1 MNGGELFID
10 TNIILYLLNGDKTIS
25 DLLKGKSIFISF
37 ITELELLGFKG
48 LKPEEIPFIKSFL
61 ADVSILEFD
70 SEIKTIV
77 ISLRNKYS
85 IKLPYAIIAATAI
98 KRNITFVTADK
109 GFEKIS
115 ELDLLLYEF

>member
-10 TNIILYLLNGDKTIS
+10 TNIVLYLLNGDKTLS

-37 ITELELLGFKG
+37 ITELELLGYKG
-48 LKPEEIPFIKSFL
+48 LKPEEIPIIKRFL

-70 SEIKTIV
+70 SEIKASV

-85 IKLPYAIIAATAI
+85 IKLPDAIVAATAI